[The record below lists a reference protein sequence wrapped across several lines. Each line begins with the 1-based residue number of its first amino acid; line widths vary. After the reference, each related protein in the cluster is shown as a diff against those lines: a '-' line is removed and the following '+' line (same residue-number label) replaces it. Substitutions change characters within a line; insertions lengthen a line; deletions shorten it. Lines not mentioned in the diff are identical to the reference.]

1 MPETVVSEAFSP
13 RLLTRCAAT
22 VLLDIEGTIG
32 SKSFVTQVMFPYASR
47 HLRTYVAQHSEDPV
61 VRQAL
66 ADTRALS
73 GTPNV
78 DPVDTLLE
86 WIAQDRK
93 APPLKKLQG
102 LVWRGGFES
111 GVFRGH
117 LYADALRALRAWHGA
132 GLSLALY
139 SSGSVQSQ
147 RLYFAHSVDGNL
159 LPLFVAHFDTDVG
172 AKTEAHSYTRI
183 ADALQQAPRHIVFLS
198 DSAGELEAARD
209 AGLQVLHVVRE
220 DTEPD
225 PRFAT
230 VTDFGALHI
239 QALA

>member
-1 MPETVVSEAFSP
+1 MPETVVSETFSL
-13 RLLTRCAAT
+13 RLLTRSAAA

-32 SKSFVTQVMFPYASR
+32 SKSFVTQVMFPYASQ
-47 HLRTYVAQHSEDPV
+47 HLRAYVAQHREDPV

-66 ADTRALS
+66 ADTRELS
-73 GTPNV
+73 GTPNA
-78 DPVDTLLE
+78 DPVNTLLD

-111 GVFRGH
+111 GAFRGH
-117 LYADALRALRAWHGA
+117 LYADALKALHAWHSA
-132 GLSLALY
+132 GLPLAVF

-147 RLYFAHSVDGNL
+147 RLYFSHSMDGNL
-159 LPLFVAHFDTDVG
+159 LPLFEAHFDTDVG

-183 ADALQQAPRHIVFLS
+183 ADALKQEPQQIVFLS
-198 DSAGELEAARD
+198 DSAAELEAARD

-220 DTEPD
+220 DTVPD